1 MKTISSAENGIYR
14 SFTRLKKKKY
24 RDRENRYIIEGIHL
38 IEEAVQNGAAIDRVF
53 IREDFQEEA
62 VIRLVEQCG
71 AESFLLPRIL
81 FDRSADTETP
91 QGIAAVAQK
100 PYCAEGKFFE
110 NSKNFLV
117 LDRLQDPGNIGTIL
131 RTADACGF
139 RGAIIVKGTADLFA
153 PKTVRA
159 AAGSLHRIHLLF
171 VESPEAVLTLLQHHG
186 IRSICTSP
194 RGGQWYYDTDLREN
208 LALIIGNEAAGA
220 CDVFLQNADL
230 RIMLPMEGSI
240 ESLNA
245 SIAASVLMYDSLRQR
260 RMQSETGIL

>member
-38 IEEAVQNGAAIDRVF
+38 IEEAVQNGATIDHFF
-53 IREDFQEEA
+53 IREDFREET
-62 VIRLVEQCG
+62 VLRLVEQCG
-71 AESFLLPRIL
+71 VEAYLLPQTL

-100 PYCAEGKFFE
+100 PCCTEGKFFE

-171 VESPEAVLTLLQHHG
+171 AESPEDALALLQHHG
-186 IRSICTSP
+186 IRSICTTP

-208 LALIIGNEAAGA
+208 LALIIGNEAAGV
-220 CDVFLQNADL
+220 CEVFLQRADL
-230 RIMLPMEGSI
+230 RVMLPMEGSI

-245 SIAASVLMYDSLRQR
+245 SVAASVLMYDSLRQR
-260 RMQSETGIL
+260 RMQQNAAIP